1 MDSLL
6 CGWASEGV
14 GEAVGRPVDPC
25 WDDEGN
31 DVDAGPQ
38 RVEPDEAPTVVV
50 EESDVAALAEEMRKL
65 SEDAIAMKEQMRLLE
80 LERLEAHLEAERAAR
95 AEDAAAM
102 DEDEPAAP
110 ATVAG
115 ALAPPAPED
124 DEAADAPPA
133 AYAPAESCNFAG
145 HGLVEGI
152 FARLDFPVIR
162 ATVRRTLEVIRRRR
176 SSPAPHAPPQRR
188 PVARDAPRTPRS
200 HTHLAHPLQ
209 ASPWRRWRSPRPRAR
224 GPWPRPR
231 APPPSRTCRS

>member
-95 AEDAAAM
+95 EDAAAM

-110 ATVAG
+110 ATVAD
-115 ALAPPAPED
+115 ALAPPAPEN
-124 DEAADAPPA
+124 DEAADARPA
-133 AYAPAESCNFAG
+133 AYAPAEYSPTAA
-145 HGLVEGI
+145 EPRP
-152 FARLDFPVIR
+152 ADDSAPPPAADYSTPAAYAPPPADFTPAAAKTVPAAYTPAAATPFPPR
-162 ATVRRTLEVIRRRR
+162 ATT
-176 SSPAPHAPPQRR
+176 SP
-188 PVARDAPRTPRS
+188 
-200 HTHLAHPLQ
+200 
-209 ASPWRRWRSPRPRAR
+209 PRPRSSSPERVPFAGIR
-224 GPWPRPR
+224 LG
-231 APPPSRTCRS
+231 

>member
-95 AEDAAAM
+95 AVSGALCVFCKSGKDRTGMAVTLAAAM
-102 DEDEPAAP
+102 FVGEAA
-110 ATVAG
+110 T
-115 ALAPPAPED
+115 APDD
-124 DEAADAPPA
+124 DEALMLDRANALREHGVRVRICEKNTGRKKYAFNVIQREFLPYPYRPPT
-133 AYAPAESCNFAG
+133 
-145 HGLVEGI
+145 
-152 FARLDFPVIR
+152 
-162 ATVRRTLEVIRRRR
+162 ATIEDLL
-176 SSPAPHAPPQRR
+176 SSTIH
-188 PVARDAPRTPRS
+188 RDTS
-200 HTHLAHPLQ
+200 
-209 ASPWRRWRSPRPRAR
+209 
-224 GPWPRPR
+224 
-231 APPPSRTCRS
+231 